1 MKSSLSIIE
10 IGPQNLPEQIYIYVC
25 IYFDVEVDD
34 CIELFCYDYY
44 LIYSY
49 SFIQVD
55 DRYILAIKKTWH
67 IEPENTNISFV

>member
-10 IGPQNLPEQIYIYVC
+10 IGPQNLPSQIYIYVR
-25 IYFDVEVDD
+25 I
-34 CIELFCYDYY
+34 IELFCYDYY

-55 DRYILAIKKTWH
+55 DRFSLAIKKTWH
-67 IEPENTNISFV
+67 IEPENTSISFV

>member
-10 IGPQNLPEQIYIYVC
+10 IGPQNLPEQIY

-55 DRYILAIKKTWH
+55 DRFSLAIKKTWH

>member
-1 MKSSLSIIE
+1 MC
-10 IGPQNLPEQIYIYVC
+10 V
-25 IYFDVEVDD
+25 YFDVEVDD

-55 DRYILAIKKTWH
+55 DRFSLAIKKTWH

>member
-1 MKSSLSIIE
+1 M
-10 IGPQNLPEQIYIYVC
+10 C
-25 IYFDVEVDD
+25 FDVEVDD

-55 DRYILAIKKTWH
+55 DRFSLAIKKTWH